1 MGQGGPSRTIG
12 AAKAEESGARVGPS
26 RTIGPSRSKTVN
38 TYMIGQLGRLEKVRQ
53 GGRIVE
59 LNSLDGQLGRLETVR
74 QGGRSRTKQL
84 GKFKGGPGKKKS
96 TGSFEP
102 LNKCMT
108 GQLGRLE
115 KVRQGGP
122 SRT

>member
-1 MGQGGPSRTIG
+1 M
-12 AAKAEESGARVGPS
+12 KAEESGARVGPS
-26 RTIGPSRSKTVN
+26 RTIGDSRSKTVN

-53 GGRIVE
+53 GGPIVE
-59 LNSLDGQLGRLETVR
+59 LNSLDGQLGRPETVR

-84 GKFKGGPGKKKS
+84 GKFKGGPGKKS

-115 KVRQGGP
+115 KVRLEKVRQGGP